1 MIGLF
6 DGRAPAGAMP
16 PALLAL
22 ALPTLALLTLAG
34 APPPA
39 PILPGRQLSC
49 TMHRV
54 TNFVQDRDQSRADLA
69 LEGESALDL
78 YIGPG
83 PVRTGLPPEP
93 DQPPEPTPPGTRVL
107 RDTGG
112 LLTGVPPTFSRV
124 VDRWPQR
131 VEIATD
137 LPDDQFSLMI
147 LAPID
152 PVAGTATMLVTYVNM
167 TLSYDPKRV
176 WFGDCT
182 IRQSPQ
188 P

>member
-1 MIGLF
+1 MTGFI
-6 DGRAPAGAMP
+6 DGRAPAGALP
-16 PALLAL
+16 P
-22 ALPTLALLTLAG
+22 ALLTLAMLTLAA
-34 APPPA
+34 APPPT
-39 PILPGRQLSC
+39 LPGRQLSC

-54 TNFVQDRDQSRADLA
+54 TNFVQDRDQTRADLA
-69 LEGESALDL
+69 LEGEAALDL

-112 LLTGVPPTFSRV
+112 LLAGVPPTFSRV

-182 IRQSPQ
+182 IRQLPQ